1 MSKKAEKEIVKPWI
15 HQRVYVCV
23 FREDVTLYVP
33 SMVAENDGTLM
44 VCART
49 YPAAVV
55 DIMVNISTS
64 NGTATSTGM

>member
-1 MSKKAEKEIVKPWI
+1 M
-15 HQRVYVCV
+15 YVCV